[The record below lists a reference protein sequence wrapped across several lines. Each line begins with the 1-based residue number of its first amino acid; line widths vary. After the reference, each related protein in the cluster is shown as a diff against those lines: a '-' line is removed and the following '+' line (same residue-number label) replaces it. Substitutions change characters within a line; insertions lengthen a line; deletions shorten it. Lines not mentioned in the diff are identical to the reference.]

1 MYEIEERKEEPQF
14 KTVRAGLFDIV
25 STTFSRTL
33 KKFGRVHVYEL
44 TRATGRIV
52 KKLLTGMKMI
62 TMDLDSTVTPV
73 YGHQE
78 GADKGYNPKKK
89 GLKSYCSGR

>member
-1 MYEIEERKEEPQF
+1 M
-14 KTVRAGLFDIV
+14 
-25 STTFSRTL
+25 STGNIIFPMSGNSTFRTTL
-33 KKFGRVHVYEL
+33 ILIYHFQHVYEL

-78 GADKGYNPKKK
+78 GADKGYNPKKR